1 MQEKRSLDE
10 LGLKSIKNVLCKSDV
25 QFFQICTGD
34 SMEIIIAGAGMVGF
48 RLATTLS
55 VKHNVTVIDKNVD
68 AINMLQEQ
76 IDIFSVVGNVED
88 PSTYSS
94 ILGKQIDL
102 FIAVT
107 DSDET
112 NIIACL
118 IIDEGLQVKDK
129 IVRLR
134 NAFFAKSSIALKLGI
149 TESVFPIMRTANSV
163 KSLLDF
169 PKANSVK
176 KLNQSDFRLISIRA
190 QHKPQDYI
198 TAQSHNSDQ
207 LLVIGIERNKDFFI
221 PKPNDVIKPNDLV
234 YFFGAPK
241 EIKSMCSH
249 VDSKM
254 PIQIKKIVI
263 FGADS
268 LGIEIA
274 KKLVAPGVSIKL
286 IERSLEK
293 CKLAAEIL
301 QNDVTIISSQYGN
314 DRLIKE
320 EGLQNADMIIA
331 TSKNDEENIVKCIE
345 AKEYGVEKVVAI
357 NNDPQKYALM
367 HKLGIIVVRGQKNNA
382 YYAILEKI
390 DSSSVVHARL
400 FCGGS
405 AVALTRIIYSG
416 TELIG
421 KIIQP
426 YSRSEPYCIYIRGGK
441 VFAFTESLL
450 VEENDYIMAFCT
462 IIEEQKVKKWIY
474 AL

>member
-1 MQEKRSLDE
+1 M
-10 LGLKSIKNVLCKSDV
+10 
-25 QFFQICTGD
+25 GD

-55 VKHNVTVIDKNVD
+55 VKHNVTVIDKNAD

-76 IDIFSVVGNVED
+76 IDIYSVVGNVED
-88 PSTYSS
+88 PATYNSV
-94 ILGKQIDL
+94 LGKKIDL

-112 NIIACL
+112 NIISCL
-118 IIDEGLQVKDK
+118 IVDESLQVKDK

-149 TESVFPIMRTANSV
+149 TESVFPITRTANSV
-163 KSLLDF
+163 RSLLDF

-176 KLNQSDFRLISIRA
+176 KLNQNNFRLISIRA
-190 QHKPQDYI
+190 QHKPQEYI
-198 TAQSHNSDQ
+198 LAHSLNTQE
-207 LLVIGIERNKDFFI
+207 LIMVGIERNKEFFI
-221 PKPNDVIKPNDLV
+221 SSEKDVLKPNDLI
-234 YFFGAPK
+234 YYFGAPK
-241 EIKSMCSH
+241 AVKDMCSRM
-249 VDSKM
+249 DTKM
-254 PIQIKKIVI
+254 PKEIKKIVI

-286 IERSLEK
+286 IERNLEK

-301 QNDVTIISSQYGN
+301 QNDVAIISSQYGN

-320 EGLQNADMIIA
+320 EGLQNADMMIA
-331 TSKNDEENIVKCIE
+331 TSKNDEENIVKCLE

-357 NNDPQKYALM
+357 NNDPNKYALM
-367 HKLGIIVVRGQKNNA
+367 HKLGIVVVRGQKNNA

-405 AVALTRIIYSG
+405 AVAFTRIIYPE
-416 TELIG
+416 TDLIG
-421 KIIQP
+421 KIIRP
-426 YSRSEPYCIYIRGGK
+426 YSGSNIHSVYIRGEK
-441 VFAFTESLL
+441 IFVFSEPLL